1 MAVLCKI
8 AGKFHHVI
16 LYFKAGQRFVV
27 FVLCSVQARDET
39 SNSSNFPIQFCKF
52 INNHLILTLC
62 DEMQARFAFPIKQLI
77 VLPLIT
83 LRGEQLWWTP
93 CCVTIQDV
101 IIKVII
107 QWVIRDGTPRSFN
120 PIFLFISFIVVS
132 AFWKMRPVR
141 IDHLIQNSNH
151 SFLQKIIYSL

>member
-62 DEMQARFAFPIKQLI
+62 DEM
-77 VLPLIT
+77 
-83 LRGEQLWWTP
+83 
-93 CCVTIQDV
+93 
-101 IIKVII
+101 
-107 QWVIRDGTPRSFN
+107 
-120 PIFLFISFIVVS
+120 
-132 AFWKMRPVR
+132 
-141 IDHLIQNSNH
+141 
-151 SFLQKIIYSL
+151 